1 MSGEEMMKSR
11 VGIVI
16 ASQSLE
22 VAKGTAS
29 LVWDLV
35 GNDGPCAYVHVD
47 QVSND
52 VREIEKIQ
60 HAIQDVYS
68 TAGVVVLV
76 DVGSVECLVEEAI
89 CRLQPRRRTHILVCD
104 APIVEGAVMAATFAK
119 QGACLNDVRLAAE
132 SLNAKGPH
140 LVNYTNSP
148 GN

>member
-1 MSGEEMMKSR
+1 MMKSR

-16 ASQSLE
+16 ASRSLE
-22 VAKGTAS
+22 VAKGAAS

-47 QVSND
+47 QISHD
-52 VREIEKIQ
+52 VQEIEKIQ
-60 HAIQDVYS
+60 HAIQDAYS

-76 DVGSVECLVEEAI
+76 DLGGVEFLAEKAI
-89 CRLQPRRRTHILVCD
+89 CRLPPRRRTRIQVCD

-119 QGACLNDVRLAAE
+119 RGACLDDVRLAAE

-140 LVNYTNSP
+140 LVY
-148 GN
+148 